1 MIDAPDSS
9 AGAQPKRKARRKEL
23 DAVGIEAVCDR
34 IEAGENLRAIAKS
47 LGMAVAPLW
56 RWLHGD
62 KERSARAREAMQRS
76 ALAFDEMAE
85 EVIKGA
91 RNILALSR
99 ARELAQHYRW
109 RAAKRNPA
117 EFSERMKQIVSGP
130 DDKPLEIRAVIV
142 PAKNG

>member
-1 MIDAPDSS
+1 MTVL
-9 AGAQPKRKARRKEL
+9 GKPKRKARREQL
-23 DAVGIEAVCDR
+23 DSVGIEAICDR
-34 IEAGENLRAIAKS
+34 IEAGESLRAIAQT
-47 LGMAVAPLW
+47 LGMDMAPLW
-56 RWLHGD
+56 RWLHAD
-62 KERSARAREAMQRS
+62 KHRSARAREAMQRS

-85 EVIKGA
+85 QVIMDA
-91 RNILALSR
+91 EDALGLTK

-117 EFSERMKQIVSGP
+117 EFSDRVKQIVSGP

>member
-1 MIDAPDSS
+1 MTKPSKP
-9 AGAQPKRKARRKEL
+9 QRKGRRTEL

-34 IEAGENLRAIAKS
+34 IEAGESLRTIAQT
-47 LGMAVAPLW
+47 LGMDMAPLW
-56 RWLHGD
+56 RWLHAD
-62 KERSARAREAMQRS
+62 KHRSARAREAMQRS

-117 EFSERMKQIVSGP
+117 EFSDRVKQIVSGP
-130 DDKPLEIRAVIV
+130 DDKPLKIRAVIG

>member
-1 MIDAPDSS
+1 MTIPSK
-9 AGAQPKRKARRKEL
+9 PKRTDRRKQL
-23 DAVGIEAVCDR
+23 DAVGAEAVCDR
-34 IEAGENLRAIAKS
+34 IEAGESLRAIAQT
-47 LGMAVAPLW
+47 LGMDMAPLW
-56 RWLHGD
+56 RWLHAD
-62 KERSARAREAMQRS
+62 KQRSARAREAMQRS

-85 EVIKGA
+85 EGIKGA

-117 EFSERMKQIVSGP
+117 EFSDRVKQIVSGP

>member
-1 MIDAPDSS
+1 MTVL
-9 AGAQPKRKARRKEL
+9 GKPKRKARREQL
-23 DAVGIEAVCDR
+23 DSVGIEAVCDR
-34 IEAGENLRAIAKS
+34 IEAGESLRAIAQT
-47 LGMAVAPLW
+47 LGMDMAPLW
-56 RWLHGD
+56 RWLHAD
-62 KERSARAREAMQRS
+62 KHRSARAREAMQRS

-91 RNILALSR
+91 RYILALSR

-117 EFSERMKQIVSGP
+117 EFSDRVKQIVSGP

>member
-1 MIDAPDSS
+1 MTVL
-9 AGAQPKRKARRKEL
+9 GKPKRKARREQL
-23 DAVGIEAVCDR
+23 DSVGIEAVCDR
-34 IEAGENLRAIAKS
+34 IEAGESLRAIAKTV
-47 LGMAVAPLW
+47 GMDMAPLW
-56 RWLHGD
+56 RWLHAD
-62 KERSARAREAMQRS
+62 KHRSARAREAMQRS

-85 EVIKGA
+85 QVIMEA
-91 RNILALSR
+91 EDALGLTK

-117 EFSERMKQIVSGP
+117 EFSDRVKQIVSGP